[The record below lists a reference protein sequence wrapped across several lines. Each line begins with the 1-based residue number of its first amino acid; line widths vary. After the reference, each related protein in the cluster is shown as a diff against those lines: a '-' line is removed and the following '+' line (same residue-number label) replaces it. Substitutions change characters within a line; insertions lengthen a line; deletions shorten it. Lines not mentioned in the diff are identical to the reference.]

1 MELIKKLAEMIEEEL
16 EGAEEYAKC
25 ALKHRESNPELAQTF
40 YTMSSEEMQHVDR
53 LHKQVVR
60 IIDMYRREHGDPPAA
75 MQAIYDYVHERQIEH
90 ANKVIMM
97 HTQFKK

>member
-1 MELIKKLAEMIEEEL
+1 MELIKKLAEMIDEEL

-25 ALKHRESNPELAQTF
+25 ALKHRETNPELAQTF
-40 YTMSSEEMQHVDR
+40 YTMSAEEMQHVDR

-75 MQAIYDYVHERQIEH
+75 MQAIYDYVHERQIER

-97 HTQFKK
+97 HAQFKK